1 MKTKLFFAAMAAVA
15 IVGCNKEVAETPA
28 IADGEA
34 SFLSVNLKAAGTIT
48 RADAEPGTF
57 EYGEDQENVVNSVNF
72 YFFDENDD
80 AYSVFATS
88 NNLEWTKQVG
98 SVAELSGLVLVI
110 RKSQETPPAKM
121 VAIVNAPNDLKKES
135 MSLRELEAA
144 ITKSLVDNELEP
156 GFVMSNSVYVDG
168 MNVVINATEISG
180 DNFFTTADELD
191 GVEPGDIFPSDVV
204 TKPEDIVA
212 VDIYVERVAAKVRV
226 ELAEDG
232 LYDTGAEINGKK
244 VYAKVLGWDVTNTTD
259 QAYVLKQ
266 IDPTWGEELGF
277 EPWNIPGLYR
287 SYWANTTATP
297 KHGKTFEALIGA
309 NLETPYN
316 YYFENTLPAGD
327 GVNVVDGTSAEGH
340 NQTPQLL
347 VAAQLVHK
355 DVDGETTPV
364 KFAKWY
370 DVVYSVD
377 GVKEV
382 MLNSVASKLYKK
394 VSVTTGEEGETETR
408 YEKIEPKDVVLYQ
421 VDEKTP
427 DNRYEVKLM
436 LAEGNENEYYSP
448 ESASK
453 NGEPYTAEKVKAL
466 LESVSPAQV
475 WTEGYTY
482 YYTNIKHF
490 GDATGMVRN
499 HVYDVTINAIT
510 GLGTPVY
517 NPGHIIT
524 PEEPEKQEALN
535 IAARINIL
543 SWHVV
548 SQNVSLGK

>member
-34 SFLSVNLKAAGTIT
+34 SFLTVNLKAAGTIT
-48 RADAEPGTF
+48 RAEAVPGTF
-57 EYGEDQENVVNSVNF
+57 EYGEDQENVVNTVNF

-110 RKSQETPPAKM
+110 KKSQETPPAKM

-191 GVEPGDIFPSDVV
+191 GVEPGDIYPSNVV
-204 TKPEDIVA
+204 PKPEDIVP

-364 KFAKWY
+364 EFAKWY

-377 GVKEV
+377 NVEKA

-421 VDEKTP
+421 VDEKTA

-436 LAEGNENEYYSP
+436 LAEENEYEYYSP
-448 ESASK
+448 AEASV
-453 NGEPYTAEKVKAL
+453 NGEPYTAEEVKAL

-499 HVYDVTINAIT
+499 HVYSVSIDAIK

>member
-48 RADAEPGTF
+48 RAAEPGTF
-57 EYGEDQENVVNSVNF
+57 VFGEEHENSVETIHF
-72 YFFDENDD
+72 YFFDAEGN
-80 AYSVFATS
+80 AYAVQAGS
-88 NNLEWTKQVG
+88 NNIAWYEGDKEEDPNVEEI
-98 SVAELSGLVLVI
+98 SDLVLVI
-110 RKSQETPPAKM
+110 KKSKDVPPAKM
-121 VAIVNAPNDLKKES
+121 VVVLNAPKDLQVNS
-135 MSLRELEAA
+135 ISLSELEEAV
-144 ITKSLVDNELEP
+144 TTNLTNES
-156 GFVMSNSVYVDG
+156 GDFVMTNSVYADG
-168 MNVVINATEISG
+168 LNNVINATEISG
-180 DNFFTTADELD
+180 DNFFTTTDELKDVNPGDVFYADEVSTLPIKINP
-191 GVEPGDIFPSDVV
+191 VEV
-204 TKPEDIVA
+204 
-212 VDIYVERVAAKVRV
+212 YVERVAAKVDV

-232 LYDTGAEINGKK
+232 LYDTGAEINGEK
-244 VYAKVLGWDVTNTTD
+244 VYAKVLGWDITNTTD

-266 IDPTWGEELGF
+266 INPTWGEELGF

-347 VAAQLVHK
+347 VAAQLVTV
-355 DVDGETTPV
+355 DVDGDTEPV
-364 KFAKWY
+364 EFAKWY
-370 DVVYSVD
+370 DVVYSVE
-377 GVKEV
+377 GVEKA

-408 YEKIEPKDVVLYQ
+408 YEKIDLDDVVLYQ
-421 VDEKTP
+421 VDEKTA

-436 LAEGNENEYYSP
+436 LAEENEYYSP
-448 ESASK
+448 AEASV
-453 NGEPYTAEKVKAL
+453 NGEPYTAEEVKAL

-475 WTEGYTY
+475 WKDGHSY
-482 YYTNIKHF
+482 YYTNINHF
-490 GDATGMVRN
+490 GTATGMVRN
-499 HVYDVTINAIT
+499 HVYKVNIEAMH
-510 GLGTPVY
+510 GLGTPVFED
-517 NPGHIIT
+517 GHIIT
-524 PEEPEKQEALN
+524 PEKPEKQEALN
-535 IAARINIL
+535 IAAKINIL

-548 SQNVSLGK
+548 SQNVSLGE